1 MPAPLSLRTR
11 AAVLA
16 GHAAS
21 SLSRLTGRGEGLVI
35 SGRVIERVSP
45 DALRELAGDRVAA
58 LVSATNGKSSTTRLL
73 ATAVGGPS
81 GAVATQQTGANMTDG
96 VISALSD
103 VLPPVPAVLEVDEAY
118 LPEVVAGTEPK
129 AVVLGNLTR
138 DQLDRM
144 NEVGML
150 ARKWRAMLATCPAG
164 TVVVANCDDPVV
176 TWAAAA
182 APRVVWVAAGQ
193 NWTADAGVCLGCGAL
208 MVFDEAGWHC
218 SGCEFAR
225 PEPTWRFERAVA
237 AGSATVARASDGGSA
252 TEAIGAAA
260 GADDSESFRAVGPPG
275 EFDLSDLGLPGWFNA
290 ANATL
295 ALAAATDVLGLDPAE
310 SVGRMR
316 TVRAVSGRYEV
327 RRIGELNVRLLL
339 AKNPASWT
347 ELLTVMPPAPA
358 PVIITINANDADG
371 RDPSWLWDVPFER
384 LRGRQVVATGERRFD
399 LAVRLLHAGVD
410 HVVIDDPYAPGAP
423 LPEGVRDL
431 PFVDCAATYTA
442 FHGLRTRAD
451 ARTDAPRRGAARG
464 RSAAKRGG

>member
-1 MPAPLSLRTR
+1 M
-11 AAVLA
+11 
-16 GHAAS
+16 
-21 SLSRLTGRGEGLVI
+21 TGRGEGLVI
-35 SGRVIERVSP
+35 SGRVIERLSP
-45 DALRELAGDRVAA
+45 EALPELAGDRVAA

-81 GAVATQQTGANMTDG
+81 GTVATQETGANMTDG

-103 VLPPVPAVLEVDEAY
+103 TLPPVPAVLEVDEAY

-150 ARKWRAMLATCPAG
+150 ARKWRAMLAACPAR
-164 TVVVANCDDPVV
+164 TAVVANCDDPIV
-176 TWAAAA
+176 TWAAAQ

-193 NWTADAGVCLGCGAL
+193 NWTADAGVCLDCGAL
-208 MVFDEAGWHC
+208 MVFDDAGWHC
-218 SGCEFAR
+218 SDCAFQR
-225 PEPTWRFERAVA
+225 PEPRWVFER
-237 AGSATVARASDGGSA
+237 SDD
-252 TEAIGAAA
+252 T
-260 GADDSESFRAVGPPG
+260 ADTGTRPSFRAIGPAG
-275 EFDLSDLGLPGWFNA
+275 TFDLSHLGLPGWFNA

-295 ALAAATDVLGLDPAE
+295 ALAAATDVLGLDPAQ
-310 SVGRMR
+310 SVRLMA

-327 RRIGELNVRLLL
+327 RRIGALKVRLLL

-347 ELLTVMPPAPA
+347 ELLTVLPPAPT

-384 LRGRQVVATGERRFD
+384 LRGRTVVATGERRFD
-399 LAVRLLHAGVD
+399 LAVRLLHADVD
-410 HVVIDDPYAPGAP
+410 HVVIEDPYDPSTI
-423 LPEGVRDL
+423 LPEGMREL
-431 PFVDCAATYTA
+431 PYVDCAATYTA

-451 ARTDAPRRGAARG
+451 ARTDAPRRATPASGAA
-464 RSAAKRGG
+464 